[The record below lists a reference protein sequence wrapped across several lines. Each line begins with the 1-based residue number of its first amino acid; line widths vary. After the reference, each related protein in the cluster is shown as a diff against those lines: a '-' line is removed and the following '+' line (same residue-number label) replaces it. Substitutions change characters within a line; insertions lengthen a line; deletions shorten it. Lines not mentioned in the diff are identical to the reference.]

1 MKQFIA
7 VIFFLFAASGYAQK
21 HKKEPE
27 VFRDAFVQFAFHESS
42 MQLTNDGLQQLIKF
56 SEWYLSNSKDGFYH
70 VYLSGIATESELVT
84 DSFLGV
90 KRCKVILDSLAE
102 NGIDTGFFFIT
113 RDKIEGKGGIGVG
126 LIIDTKSRVMPEP
139 TEEDDY
145 FKDKKNKRKK
155 G

>member
-7 VIFFLFAASGYAQK
+7 AIFFLFATSAYAQK
-21 HKKEPE
+21 QKNEPE
-27 VFRDAFVQFAFHESS
+27 VFRDAFLQFAFHESS
-42 MQLTNDGLQQLIKF
+42 MQLTSDGLQQLIKF
-56 SEWYLSNSKDGFYH
+56 SEWYLSKSKDGLYH
-70 VYLSGIATESELVT
+70 VYLSGLVTESELVT

-90 KRCKVILDSLAE
+90 KRCKVILDSLE
-102 NGIDTGFFFIT
+102 GNGIDTSFFFIT
-113 RDKIEGKGGIGVG
+113 RDKIEGNGRIGVG
-126 LIIDTKSRVMPEP
+126 LVVDTKGRVVSEP